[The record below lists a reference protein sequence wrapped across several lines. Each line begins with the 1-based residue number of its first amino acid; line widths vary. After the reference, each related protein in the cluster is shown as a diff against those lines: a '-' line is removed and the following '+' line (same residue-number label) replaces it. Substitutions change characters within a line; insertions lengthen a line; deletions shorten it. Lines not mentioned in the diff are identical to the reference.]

1 MQATDILTSE
11 HRVIEQVLNCLD
23 KMVAQ
28 AVATDAVNWADAGD
42 AVDFFRTF
50 ADRCHHRKEERHL
63 FRLLEERGFSREQ
76 GPTGVMLDEH
86 ELGRHYVRGMAAAVA
101 DGRAGRAGAVAAF
114 IDNARAFLP
123 LLRLH
128 IMKEEHRLFPMANRT
143 LSAADQDTLLDAFE
157 HVESDELESGTH
169 ERYLE
174 IANRMA
180 DRYSV
185 RRAESNG
192 CPSCCHHAAHHA
204 P

>member
-1 MQATDILTSE
+1 MQATDILTGE

-23 KMVAQ
+23 KMVAK
-28 AVATDAVNWADAGD
+28 AAATGQVDWADAGD

-50 ADRCHHRKEERHL
+50 ADRCHHRKEEQHL

-86 ELGRHYVRGMAAAVA
+86 ELGRHYVRGMAEAVA
-101 DGRAGRAGAVAAF
+101 AGRAGQAGAVSKF
-114 IDNARAFLP
+114 VENARAFLP

-128 IMKEEHRLFPMANRT
+128 IMKEEHRLFPMANHALT
-143 LSAADQDTLLDAFE
+143 SLDQDELLDAFE
-157 HVESDELESGTH
+157 RVESDDLQKGTH

-174 IANRMA
+174 IANRLA
-180 DRYSV
+180 DHFGV
-185 RRAESNG
+185 RRADTSG
-192 CPSCCHHAAHHA
+192 HQCCCHHAAHHA